1 MSEVAEEGT
10 AFSEH
15 PGGLNVTR
23 HNSGCSAE
31 LYAAQRAGQSET
43 RPCLIAYRINSALDR
58 SFRSSIRRYL

>member
-15 PGGLNVTR
+15 LGRLNVTR

-31 LYAAQRAGQSET
+31 LYAAQRAGQTEA
-43 RPCLIAYRINSALDR
+43 RPCLIANWINSALVR
-58 SFRSSIRRYL
+58 RPRSSIMRYL